1 MNLKNII
8 TVVGAHA
15 EGEVGR
21 VITGGVIAPRAE
33 CKGDKRRR
41 VSFHNVP
48 SFVMHREASVEVPGL
63 GTVPVDV
70 AYGGRIYVIGHHC
83 ADQRSGLADRRLL

>member
-1 MNLKNII
+1 MHLKNTI
-8 TVVGAHA
+8 TVLGAHA
-15 EGEVGR
+15 EGKVGR
-21 VITGGVIAPRAE
+21 VITSGVIAPHAD
-33 CKGDKRRR
+33 CKGGKRRR

-48 SFVMHREASVEVPGL
+48 SFVMHRQASVEVPGL

-70 AYGGRIYVIGHHC
+70 AYGGMIYVIGHHC